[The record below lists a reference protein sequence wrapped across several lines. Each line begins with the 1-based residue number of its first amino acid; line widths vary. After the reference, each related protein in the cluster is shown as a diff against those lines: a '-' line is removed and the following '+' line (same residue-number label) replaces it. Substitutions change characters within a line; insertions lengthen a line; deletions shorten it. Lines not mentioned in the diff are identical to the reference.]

1 MTQKYIAWDTSSAT
15 GVVVAFEINENK
27 FRLVSEWSLSFET
40 GKHSERLLWT
50 IDLVLKS
57 AGWKLSDLNGIGV
70 GVGPGSF
77 TGLRIGI
84 TTAKILATQLKIPT
98 IPVSSLVILGRGMV
112 SLLECEKTND
122 KTLLIACTDATKGEW
137 FTLMG
142 TVKSVRDCISMAE
155 GDAAGIWSRG
165 TVEKT
170 LTPEEVM
177 ASAKE
182 FLKKNPKSNWVALG
196 QSVERYPELWKA
208 LPQKRNLDIYSMTQ
222 HQLQPRMLATLV
234 WESIQQGVSRDPLLL
249 KPRYL
254 RDSDAE
260 VKLRKGLLKV
270 APVTH
275 RGGIA

>member
-50 IDLVLKS
+50 IDTVLKS
-57 AGWKLSDLNGIGV
+57 AGWKLSELAAIGV

-84 TTAKILATQLKIPT
+84 TTAKILAAQLKIPT
-98 IPVSSLVILGRGMV
+98 IPVSSLAILARGMV
-112 SLLECEKTND
+112 SLLEAD
-122 KTLLIACTDATKGEW
+122 KKNLTSLLIACTDATKGEW

-142 TVKSVRDCISMAE
+142 PVKSVRDCISMAE
-155 GDAAGIWSRG
+155 GDAAGVWSRG
-165 TVEKT
+165 TIEKT
-170 LTPEEVM
+170 FTPEEVL
-177 ASAKE
+177 AQAKT
-182 FLKKNPKSNWVALG
+182 FLKKNPKSSWIAVG
-196 QSVERYPELWKA
+196 QSVERYPDFWKT
-208 LPQKRNLDIYSMTQ
+208 LPVKRKLNIHSLAQ

-234 WESIQQGVSRDPLLL
+234 WELIQQGLSRDPLLL

-254 RDSDAE
+254 RASEAE
-260 VKLRKGLLKV
+260 VKLKKGELKV
-270 APVTH
+270 QPVT
-275 RGGIA
+275 RCGGIA

>member
-1 MTQKYIAWDTSSAT
+1 MAQKYIAWDTSSAT

-27 FRLVSEWSLSFET
+27 FHLVSEWSLSFET

-57 AGWKLSDLNGIGV
+57 AGWKLSDLTAIGV

-98 IPVSSLVILGRGMV
+98 VAVSSLAILARGMV
-112 SLLECEKTND
+112 SLLEADKKND
-122 KTLLIACTDATKGEW
+122 KTLVIACTDATKGEW

-142 TVKSVRDCISMAE
+142 PTKSVRDCISMSE
-155 GDAAGIWSRG
+155 GDSAGLWSRS
-165 TVEKT
+165 VMEKT

-177 ASAKE
+177 EAAKV
-182 FLKKNPKSNWVALG
+182 FLKKNPKSSWVALG
-196 QSVERYPELWKA
+196 QSVERYPDLWKV
-208 LPQKRNLDIYSMTQ
+208 LPAKRKLDIHSMTQ
-222 HQLQPRMLATLV
+222 NQLQPRMLATLV
-234 WESIQQGVSRDPLLL
+234 WESIQQAVTRDPLSL

-254 RDSDAE
+254 RASEAE
-260 VKLRKGLLKV
+260 VNLKSGKLKV
-270 APVTH
+270 QPVTH